1 MVKVAVNIVT
11 FNSAREIAACL
22 DSLQKQT
29 FQNIGIHI
37 FDNASSDDT
46 LKVVSSFD
54 IDYLKHSSVN
64 TGFCRAHN
72 DLVRRFPSEYVLFLN
87 PDTILQSVFIEELV
101 HALDARPDAASAS
114 GKLLRLDGKT
124 LDSTGIIMLR
134 EQRHLDRG
142 ADQIDEGQFESA
154 EDIFGPSG
162 AAAFFRRT
170 ALDDVAIGD
179 QYFDE
184 DFFAYREDADLAWRC
199 RLLGWNSI
207 YVPSA
212 IARHRRFV
220 TPERRDQLPKEIN
233 YHSVKNRFLLRI
245 NNMSGN
251 IYWRH
256 FWSITKRDAAVVGYV
271 LLRERSSIPGLW
283 YPVRNFRRLLGK
295 RRAIQSRRRIHPAEL
310 EKWFL

>member
-207 YVPSA
+207 YVPA
-212 IARHRRFV
+212 AVAQHRRRV
-220 TPERRDQLPKEIN
+220 TPERRSKLPKAIN
-233 YHSVKNRFLLRI
+233 RHSVKNRFLLRI
-245 NNMSGN
+245 NNITGDL
-251 IYWRH
+251 YRRD
-256 FWSITKRDAAVVGYV
+256 FWQITKRDLIVVGYV
-271 LLRERSSIPGLW
+271 ILREWSSIPAFFYL
-283 YPVRNFRRLLGK
+283 VRHLPRLLYK
-295 RRAIQSRRRIHPAEL
+295 RDAIQQRRKVDPSE
-310 EKWFL
+310 WFR

>member
-54 IDYLKHSSVN
+54 IDYLKHSPVN

-72 DLVRRFPSEYVLFLN
+72 DLVRCFPSEYVLFLN

-101 HALDARPDAASAS
+101 RALDARPDAASAS

-142 ADQIDEGQFESA
+142 ADQIDEGQFERA

-162 AAAFFRRT
+162 AAALFRRT

-184 DFFAYREDADLAWRC
+184 FAGLEFDLRTQRDCAASP
-199 RLLGWNSI
+199 LGH
-207 YVPSA
+207 A
-212 IARHRRFV
+212 GAARP
-220 TPERRDQLPKEIN
+220 TAEGNQLPLRQEPLSSSN
-233 YHSVKNRFLLRI
+233 QQYVWEYVLAALLVDNQTRCGCRWLRPAARAFLDSRTVVSGAQFPKASGQAPGDPKPPPNPSSRTGEMVPVTVSTVI
-245 NNMSGN
+245 DRRYSGN
-251 IYWRH
+251 C
-256 FWSITKRDAAVVGYV
+256 A
-271 LLRERSSIPGLW
+271 
-283 YPVRNFRRLLGK
+283 
-295 RRAIQSRRRIHPAEL
+295 
-310 EKWFL
+310 